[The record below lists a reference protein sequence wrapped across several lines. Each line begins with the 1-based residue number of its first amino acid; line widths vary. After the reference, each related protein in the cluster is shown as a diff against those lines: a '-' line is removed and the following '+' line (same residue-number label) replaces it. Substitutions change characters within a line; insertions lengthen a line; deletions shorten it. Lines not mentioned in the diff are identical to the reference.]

1 MNFEINLILK
11 VKKLMPSE
19 LKLFFEPREDYKY
32 PSQHPESCLA
42 HSLFSRIASLWFF
55 HT

>member
-1 MNFEINLILK
+1 MNFEINLILQ

-42 HSLFSRIASLWFF
+42 HSLFCRIASLWFF